1 MKIAKALIT
10 ILSVF
15 AVLFQFATGN
25 IVAGLAL
32 GSLSAA
38 VLSGINSP
46 EFRPA
51 GHLCLNTL
59 TNLIPDF
66 YAALDVVSR
75 ELTGFIP
82 AVQRDP
88 RADRCALNATMRSSV
103 APANSAAG
111 DVTPAMSIPSA
122 AYQTIGNKSFTI
134 QKSRFAPF
142 SWTGEE
148 QGNVAGGPGYLT
160 IKQDQIAQAIRA
172 LANEM
177 EVDIATYGYLG
188 ASRAFGATAGTAPV
202 LADFAQAKKILDD
215 NGAPMSDRHVVMD
228 TTAGVAL
235 RSTSNLYKV
244 NESNDDTLL
253 RQGLLGNLYGFGLRE
268 SAQIQTP
275 TAGTMASATSSS
287 AAFTVGQTVIPL
299 ATAGTGVVAAG
310 DIITFANDTN
320 KYLVASVSFAG
331 ANPASGDTI
340 TLAAP
345 GLRKAQGA
353 ATRAI
358 TVFGTS
364 ARNLAFTRNSILL
377 GTRLPA
383 LPQEGDL
390 ATDREIITDDRTGL
404 SFELACY
411 PGFRMVT
418 YHVSIAWGV
427 AVMKPEHVATIIG

>member
-1 MKIAKALIT
+1 M
-10 ILSVF
+10 
-15 AVLFQFATGN
+15 
-25 IVAGLAL
+25 
-32 GSLSAA
+32 
-38 VLSGINSP
+38 P
-46 EFRPA
+46 
-51 GHLCLNTL
+51 NTL

-88 RADRCALNATMRSSV
+88 RADRCALNATMRSHV
-103 APANSAAG
+103 APANAAAG
-111 DVTPAMSIPSA
+111 DVAPAMAFPTA
-122 AYQTIGNKSFTI
+122 AYQTIGNKTFTI

-148 QGNVAGGPGYLT
+148 QGDVAGGPGYLT

-172 LANEM
+172 LVNEM
-177 EVDIATYGYLG
+177 ETDIATYGYLG
-188 ASRAFGATAGTAPV
+188 ASRAFGATAGTAPI
-202 LADFAQAKKILDD
+202 LSDYAQIKKILDD
-215 NGAPMSDRHVVMD
+215 NGAPASDRHCVID

-235 RSTSNLYKV
+235 RGTSNLFKV
-244 NESNDDTLL
+244 NEAGDSNLL
-253 RQGLLGNLYGFGLRE
+253 RQGILGNLYGMDIRE

-275 TAGTMASATSSS
+275 TAGAMASATSTS

-320 KYLVASVSFAG
+320 KYVIESVSFAG

-345 GLRKAQGA
+345 GLRKAQGV

-383 LPQEGDL
+383 LPMEGDI
-390 ATDREIITDDRTGL
+390 ASDREMITDPRSGL
-404 SFELACY
+404 TFEVACY

-427 AVMKPEHVATIIG
+427 AVMKPEHIATIIG

>member
-1 MKIAKALIT
+1 MA
-10 ILSVF
+10 
-15 AVLFQFATGN
+15 
-25 IVAGLAL
+25 
-32 GSLSAA
+32 
-38 VLSGINSP
+38 
-46 EFRPA
+46 
-51 GHLCLNTL
+51 NTL

-88 RADRCALNATMRSSV
+88 RADRCALNATMRSIV
-103 APANSAAG
+103 APANGAAG
-111 DVTPAMSIPSA
+111 NVTPAMSLPSA
-122 AYQTIGNKSFTI
+122 ADQTIGSKTFTI

-148 QGNVAGGPGYLT
+148 QGNVNGGPGYLT

-172 LANEM
+172 LVNEI
-177 EVDIATYGYLG
+177 EVDCATYGYLG

-215 NGAPMSDRHVVMD
+215 NGAPNSDRHCVID

-235 RSTSNLYKV
+235 RGTSNLFKV
-244 NESNDDTLL
+244 NESADATLL
-253 RQGLLGNLYGFGLRE
+253 RQGSLGNLYGFDIRE

-275 TAGTMASATSSS
+275 TAGTMASATSTN

-310 DIITFANDTN
+310 DIVTFANDTN
-320 KYLVASVSFAG
+320 KYVVASVSFAG
-331 ANPASGDTI
+331 ANPASGDSI

-345 GLRKAQGA
+345 GLRKAQSA

-364 ARNLAFTRNSILL
+364 ARNLAFTRNAILL

-383 LPQEGDL
+383 LPMEGDI
-390 ATDREIITDDRTGL
+390 ATDREIIVDPRTGL
-404 SFELACY
+404 AFEVACY

-427 AVMKPEHVATIIG
+427 AVMKPEHLATIIG